1 MKPFEAQRYTFSLK
15 SATLGIILLNSK
27 LCFAKKCWQME
38 IWSRI
43 VDREQAQEM
52 RSRELI
58 ATLIDVDAHLLSR
71 KVGDVVHEQTF
82 CWDAQSELPL
92 AINRFLLEYGL
103 ERKGGPSVNLR
114 HHFLVGSGAVFA
126 TCALSQEQ
134 GARAVALDVV
144 VDAIGWLRA
153 DEQLAAGIFPHTAVV
168 VTCHR
173 TYRLL
178 GHTIVHKDVFAIV
191 SQSHLNLR
199 AIRIGLWPVDSV
211 HYMIGHSIV
220 LHCLRN
226 LGCCVNW
233 VDVRDYHR

>member
-15 SATLGIILLNSK
+15 SANLGIILLNSK
-27 LCFAKKCWQME
+27 LCFTKKCWQME
-38 IWSRI
+38 IRSRI

-82 CWDAQSELPL
+82 CRDAQSKLPL

-144 VDAIGWLRA
+144 VDAI
-153 DEQLAAGIFPHTAVV
+153 
-168 VTCHR
+168 
-173 TYRLL
+173 
-178 GHTIVHKDVFAIV
+178 V

-233 VDVRDYHR
+233 VDVRDNKTKVCII